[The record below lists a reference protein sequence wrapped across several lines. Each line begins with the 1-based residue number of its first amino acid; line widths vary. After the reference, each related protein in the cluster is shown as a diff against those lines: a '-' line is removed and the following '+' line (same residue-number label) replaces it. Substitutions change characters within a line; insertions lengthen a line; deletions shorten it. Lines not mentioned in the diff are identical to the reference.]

1 VLEENNVAGTL
12 RNSKDFARRPRR
24 CPWYKRPL
32 WQGVFISSLWVLFV
46 LLLSLPT
53 LVPEFREFWKV
64 VSTTQDP
71 QKLVAAMSSAA
82 RGPAAERLNFALGLL
97 EAMLRPLLGIAFVL
111 IFLAARSGEAD
122 QETDA

>member
-1 VLEENNVAGTL
+1 
-12 RNSKDFARRPRR
+12 
-24 CPWYKRPL
+24 
-32 WQGVFISSLWVLFV
+32 
-46 LLLSLPT
+46 
-53 LVPEFREFWKV
+53 
-64 VSTTQDP
+64 
-71 QKLVAAMSSAA
+71 MSSAS